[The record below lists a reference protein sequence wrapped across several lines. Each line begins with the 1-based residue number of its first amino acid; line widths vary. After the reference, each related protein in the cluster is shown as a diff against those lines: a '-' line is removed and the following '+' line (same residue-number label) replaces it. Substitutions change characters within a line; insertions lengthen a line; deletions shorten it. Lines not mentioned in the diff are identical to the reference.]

1 MKLLLIHYLIVQ
13 VTDDYQAAILIAESQ
28 GDTKVFAS
36 KVERITW
43 VNGQI
48 ALIRMNDFT
57 HDILSWKH
65 INDDKP
71 LSNIY
76 FNEHHYRN

>member
-36 KVERITW
+36 KVERIT
-43 VNGQI
+43 
-48 ALIRMNDFT
+48 
-57 HDILSWKH
+57 
-65 INDDKP
+65 
-71 LSNIY
+71 
-76 FNEHHYRN
+76 